1 MPRST
6 KKALLS
12 PSKITAW
19 LDCEHYLTLK
29 NNPERRRN
37 RQQSRGTSDNAKTET
52 TQEQEIGILEAPTD
66 FADMLRKKGDLHE
79 RKCLENYKEKFGSSV
94 FEVPEQNREEGESF
108 ETWVERVGNP
118 MNGEYEIIFQMPF
131 IYEGVR
137 GIADFLEKTENNGKV
152 VYEPVDSKLA
162 RAGAK
167 QGHLLQLLFYTE
179 AVEDLTGERPEKIH
193 VELGSGERESFLVS
207 DYWWY
212 WQRLRKK
219 LIQAVETDSSTDTK
233 PEKCSH
239 CGICEFYWEECRPEW
254 RANDSLVFLS
264 GLRKTHQEALNEVGI
279 ETLTGLAAIP
289 ESHLSEISKENF
301 DEESEQAFQTAINI
315 WAKKSGNNLDGI
327 HSEWKAN
334 QNRLPEIEINQ
345 LIKLWRQARLQVITT
360 QTKEIPTHFFSEQEM
375 LEKMTERE
383 KSKRGESLLH
393 LPEMNEHDIYLDF
406 EGHPFWQIEEGII
419 FLFGYIEKKDGE
431 WEYVQLWSHD
441 KTTEK
446 EKATKLVEFLHNRYK
461 THPEMH
467 IYHYNHT
474 ERALLSDLMNDG
486 DPTSSIVS
494 ILGHNFEDSP
504 PEKQQLDE
512 LVNAGAFVDLLAV
525 VRNSLQA
532 GTESYSLKE
541 MELLAGF
548 IRNRKD
554 LPEINQQDEDVNE
567 DGSIDKGA
575 GAVFEFEL
583 YANADLY
590 GIKKDEDRLKRIA
603 DYNKDDVEATRQLHE
618 WLINKRKENK
628 ELPDRTSPIPED
640 QEEETKSEYIQRV
653 EALKEKII
661 NKIEEERSGI

>member
-1 MPRST
+1 MSSSD
-6 KKALLS
+6 KKTLLS

-29 NNPERRRN
+29 NNPELRRN
-37 RQQSRGTSDNAKTET
+37 RQQSKKTSDDKKSET
-52 TQEQEIGILEAPTD
+52 LQKEEIGILEAPTD

-108 ETWVERVGNP
+108 EAWVERAGNP
-118 MNGEYEIIFQMPF
+118 MDDGYEIIFQMPF
-131 IYEGVR
+131 IYDGVR

-193 VELGSGERESFLVS
+193 VELGSGERETFLVS

-219 LIQAVETDSSTDTK
+219 LIQAVETDSNTDTK

-264 GLRKTHQEALNEVGI
+264 GVRKTHQEALKEVGI
-279 ETLTGLAAIP
+279 ETLTGLAAMP
-289 ESHLSEISKENF
+289 ESHLSEISEEDF

-315 WAKKSGNNLDGI
+315 WAKKSGNNLDDI

-334 QNRLPEIEINQ
+334 QKKLPEIEINQ
-345 LIKLWRQARLQVITT
+345 LIKLWRQARLQVITA

-383 KSKRGESLLH
+383 KSKKGESLLH

-419 FLFGYIEKKDGE
+419 FLFGYIEKKDEE

-441 KTTEK
+441 KATEK
-446 EKATKLVEFLHNRYK
+446 EKATKLVEFLHDRYK

-494 ILGHNFEDSP
+494 ILGHNFEDRP

-541 MELLAGF
+541 MELLAEF
-548 IRNRKD
+548 TRNRKE
-554 LPEINQQDEDVNE
+554 LTETNQQDGEVNE
-567 DGSIDKGA
+567 NGSIDKGA

-590 GIKKDEDRLKRIA
+590 GIEKDEDRLKRIA

-618 WLINKRKENK
+618 WLISKRKEN
-628 ELPDRTSPIPED
+628 ERLPDATSPIPED

-653 EALKEKII
+653 EAIKEKII
-661 NKIEEERSGI
+661 SKIEEERSGI